1 DTLGTNLQ
9 SGRIRLA
16 KKLYRLFMS
25 RDNMTWEELAS
36 RIRTHQIGFM
46 GEPNEVR
53 PGRGEFYEN
62 PSSCICEKFDAKEK
76 RDLETTI
83 SHEIVMKNSSRRDTG
98 EVVTDEQFPEDEQ
111 DLADIDDAENQN
123 GLQGKSS
130 PNGTD
135 SELGLLRA
143 EQSELEERFLD

>member
-1 DTLGTNLQ
+1 
-9 SGRIRLA
+9 
-16 KKLYRLFMS
+16 MS
-25 RDNMTWEELAS
+25 RDNMTREELTS

-83 SHEIVMKNSSRRDTG
+83 IHEIVMKNSSRRDTG
-98 EVVTDEQFPEDEQ
+98 EVVTDEQFSEDEQ
-111 DLADIDDAENQN
+111 DLADTDEAENQN